1 MTIRAGDTEYFEYI
15 ARIRMICS
23 IRRWRCLTGY
33 SHYRRS
39 DIAVQILWWDMCT
52 YSAHVDWMV
61 RWTCLWR
68 MIVMKKIRPMLGG
81 EESPSAIMLTHS
93 CGHAWIFLY
102 SRWLMMAR
110 TKFNIHV
117 IRQINCEHRFHT
129 RTHGFNMFTC
139 VFILRW
145 QNEAGA
151 GSM

>member
-1 MTIRAGDTEYFEYI
+1 MILNILNILHVSAWYVQLGAGGASLVIRTIGVVILQYRYCDEI
-15 ARIRMICS
+15 CARTLRTLIGWYVEPVEDDS
-23 IRRWRCLTGY
+23 NEK
-33 SHYRRS
+33 
-39 DIAVQILWWDMCT
+39 D
-52 YSAHVDWMV
+52 
-61 RWTCLWR
+61 
-68 MIVMKKIRPMLGG
+68 PMLGG